1 MKRQQILALL
11 TQYTPV
17 DACENEHWQNTI
29 TFIKQHDDCFERSL
43 AVGHVTGSAWVI
55 DSHRRQVLLM
65 HHRKLNR
72 WFQPGGHCDGESDVA
87 QVALKEA
94 SEETGLTAL
103 KIVADRIFDID
114 VHLIPANA
122 KEAAHYHY
130 DIRFLVEAD
139 SSQLLVQNQESKNLA
154 WINYEDVSNY
164 NNDESMIRMARKVI

>member
-1 MKRQQILALL
+1 MKRQQILQLL
-11 TQYTPV
+11 AQYTPA
-17 DACENEHWQNTI
+17 DASENEHWQDTI

-55 DSHRRQVLLM
+55 DPHQRQVLLM

-72 WFQPGGHCDGESDVA
+72 WFQPGGHCDGEADVA

-103 KIVADRIFDID
+103 KIVADCIFDID

-139 SSQLLVQNQESKNLA
+139 SGQPLIQNQESKNLA

-164 NNDESMIRMARKVI
+164 NNDESMVRMARKVI